1 MHLLPGDQPLQLRW
15 RKPLAL
21 HPCPI
26 SGAMRGAF
34 PGTATLFENTL
45 LEEDRLFISPSQWVL
60 GEKRARNSKKYV
72 GELKIEMVYAA
83 QKWVKK
89 GTNIRTKGS
98 ERVCLL
104 VHGSESCPKHSF
116 VTKSEFKIVR
126 DWGHATKLCLVPSEV
141 GIHC

>member
-1 MHLLPGDQPLQLRW
+1 MWSISRHSDALRE
-15 RKPLAL
+15 RTA
-21 HPCPI
+21 
-26 SGAMRGAF
+26 GRRQAF
-34 PGTATLFENTL
+34 YN
-45 LEEDRLFISPSQWVL
+45 SPSQWVL

-98 ERVCLL
+98 ERVCPL
-104 VHGSESCPKHSF
+104 VRGSESCPKHSF

-126 DWGHATKLCLVPSEV
+126 DWGHAAKLCLVPSEV